1 MKKEGKFKLS
11 KSHIKR
17 WLQNQLSY
25 SLNKHV
31 NRNFKRGK
39 VIVKGIDNQFDA
51 DLASMIDY
59 GEQNNKYKYL
69 LVVTDIF
76 S

>member
-11 KSHIKR
+11 KSRIKR

-39 VIVKGIDNQFDA
+39 VIVKGIDSQFDA

-59 GEQNNKYKYL
+59 A
-69 LVVTDIF
+69 
-76 S
+76 